1 MIHENLSETRW
12 RTGVEH
18 YQPNTNPPGMKLP
31 QQSSISVPKPRHA
44 WGISTVSLRG
54 RGHWLGTAR
63 NERRATLR
71 IRVVVFPVYPISH
84 LMLILTREWEDI
96 IIQMYCAY
104 LMEVTSAPVPFRLK
118 LCA

>member
-31 QQSSISVPKPRHA
+31 QQSSISVP
-44 WGISTVSLRG
+44 
-54 RGHWLGTAR
+54 GTAR

-71 IRVVVFPVYPISH
+71 IRVVVFLVYPISH
-84 LMLILTREWEDI
+84 LMLALTREWEDI

-104 LMEVTSAPVPFRLK
+104 LTEVTSAPVPFRLK